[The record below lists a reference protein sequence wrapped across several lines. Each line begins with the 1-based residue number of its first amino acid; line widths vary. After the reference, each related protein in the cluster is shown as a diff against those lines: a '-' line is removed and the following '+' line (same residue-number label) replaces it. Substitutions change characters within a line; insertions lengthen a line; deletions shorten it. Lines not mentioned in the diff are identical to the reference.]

1 MLYILLNAKDLPHIV
16 REIVLAPTNFPK
28 EFLELNTQNEGIITL
43 EEIFLFAFSRVDEDG
58 CVYSM
63 QEFAQFYGS
72 NGEEKWENAQAIVNQ
87 KDLVSESDNYERVP
101 ASNGVATETKEAALD
116 DAFSGT
122 KLTAVQDEEA
132 ANYVQENETTQEA
145 KMEPLAKRDSTQH
158 LYSTQTMEQSHER
171 LQHEDAAPNY
181 QGESLAETG
190 VKLVPHYEGPPKEKG
205 NEGEG
210 QEDGG
215 KEDGGK
221 EDMVRT
227 SQPTMASKTKN

>member
-1 MLYILLNAKDLPHIV
+1 
-16 REIVLAPTNFPK
+16 
-28 EFLELNTQNEGIITL
+28 
-43 EEIFLFAFSRVDEDG
+43 
-58 CVYSM
+58 
-63 QEFAQFYGS
+63 
-72 NGEEKWENAQAIVNQ
+72 
-87 KDLVSESDNYERVP
+87 
-101 ASNGVATETKEAALD
+101 
-116 DAFSGT
+116 
-122 KLTAVQDEEA
+122 
-132 ANYVQENETTQEA
+132 
-145 KMEPLAKRDSTQH
+145 LAKRDSTQH

-190 VKLVPHYEGPPKEKG
+190 VLVPHYEGPPKEKG